1 MDVDIE
7 MYRHADERLW
17 ARIGRFFA
25 DRKVRQELG
34 GPMSSDERYTWWVA
48 TVGGKIAGFAAVE
61 TLKRA
66 AFFRH
71 AYVLE
76 PYRANGVYA
85 TLLAA
90 RLRFVRAAD
99 LDHVIAYCTP
109 ATRDR
114 LADAGFRE
122 IGQRGRYATMRLDL

>member
-7 MYRHADERLW
+7 MYRHGDDRLW

-48 TVGGKIAGFAAVE
+48 IVRGKIAGFAAVE
-61 TLKRA
+61 VIKQA

-76 PYRANGVYA
+76 PYRENGAYTA
-85 TLLAA
+85 LLAA
-90 RLRFVRAAD
+90 RLRFVRAAE
-99 LDHVIAYCTP
+99 LDHVTAYCTP
-109 ATRDR
+109 CTRDR
-114 LADAGFRE
+114 LAAAGFRE
-122 IGQRGRYATMRLDL
+122 IGQRGRYVTMRLDL